1 LHVKLYNVIKA
12 ERGYSQLF
20 SKLPR
25 KGYGMIHSLLDTDF
39 YKLTMMQVVL
49 HQYASAWVRYTFK
62 WRNWDEMC
70 LKASLQD
77 FKSKVDAEV
86 DRLCELRFTEE
97 EISYLASIRFFKP
110 DFIEYLRLFQL
121 NRNYINTHIDGG
133 QLHINIEGPWLNT
146 ILYELP
152 VLAIIS
158 ELYSSSHGVDDDIWM
173 QDGRKRLKDKV
184 RFLNK
189 AAIADSR
196 FKFAEFG
203 TRRRAS
209 YSWQEEVLKYLIDNC
224 GRNLVGSSN
233 VHFAMKLG
241 IKPIGTMAHE
251 FFQAHQQLGP
261 RLVDSQKVAL
271 QCWADEYRGEL
282 GIALSDT
289 MGFDKFLKDF
299 DRFFSLLFNGC
310 RHDSGDPVEWTE
322 KLIAHYKEMR
332 IDPKTKSAVYSDGL
346 TLESAVDIFTRFH
359 DQIQTSFGIGTNLTN
374 DCGFVAPQIVI
385 KMVECNRKPVAKIS
399 DSQDKGMCEDP
410 EFLDYL
416 NYVIRE
422 DINSES

>member
-1 LHVKLYNVIKA
+1 MV
-12 ERGYSQLF
+12 
-20 SKLPR
+20 P
-25 KGYGMIHSLLDTDF
+25 SLLDTDF

-49 HQYASAWVRYTFK
+49 HHYASAWVRYAFK
-62 WRNWDEMC
+62 WRNWNEMH
-70 LKASLQD
+70 LTIPLQD
-77 FKSKVDAEV
+77 FKSKVDAEI
-86 DRLCELRFTEE
+86 DRLCELRITEDE
-97 EISYLASIRFFKP
+97 VRYLTSIRFFKP

-121 NRNYINTHIDGG
+121 NRKYIKTFIEAG
-133 QLHINIEGPWLNT
+133 QLKIDIEGPWLNT
-146 ILYELP
+146 ILYEIP

-158 ELYSSSHGVDDDIWM
+158 ELYSSSHGVDDETWM
-173 QDGRKRLKDKV
+173 RDGRKRLKEKV

-189 AAIADSR
+189 ATIADKR

-209 YSWQEEVLKYLIDNC
+209 YAWQEEVLKYLIDHC
-224 GRNLVGSSN
+224 SDSLVGSSN
-233 VHFAMKLG
+233 IHFAMKLK

-261 RLVDSQKVAL
+261 RLVDSQKIAL

-299 DRFFSLLFNGC
+299 DRFFALLFNGC
-310 RHDSGDPVEWTE
+310 RHDSGDPILWTE
-322 KLIAHYKEMR
+322 KLIAHYKHMR
-332 IDPKTKSAVYSDGL
+332 IDPKTKSAIYSDSL
-346 TLESAVDIFTRFH
+346 TLESAVDIFTRYH

-374 DCGFVAPQIVI
+374 DCGFVAPQVVI

-399 DSQDKGMCEDP
+399 DSEDKGMCEDP

-422 DINSES
+422 DVNSKN

>member
-1 LHVKLYNVIKA
+1 MV
-12 ERGYSQLF
+12 
-20 SKLPR
+20 
-25 KGYGMIHSLLDTDF
+25 HSLLDTDF

-49 HQYASAWVRYTFK
+49 HQYASAWVRYAFK
-62 WRNWDEMC
+62 WRNWDHMH
-70 LKASLQD
+70 LTVSLPD
-77 FKSKVDAEV
+77 FKSKLDAEI
-86 DRLCELRFTEE
+86 DRLCELRFTEDE
-97 EISYLASIRFFKP
+97 VNYVTSIRFFKP

-121 NRNYINTHIDGG
+121 NRSYISIYIEDE
-133 QLHINIEGPWLNT
+133 QLKINIEGPWLNT
-146 ILYELP
+146 ILYEIP
-152 VLAIIS
+152 VLATIS
-158 ELYSSSHGVDDDIWM
+158 ELYSSLHGVADNTWR

-184 RFLNK
+184 GLLNK
-189 AAIADSR
+189 AIVANQR
-196 FKFAEFG
+196 FNFAEFG

-209 YSWQEEVLKYLIDNC
+209 YLWQEEVLKYLIGNC
-224 GRNLVGSSN
+224 EGRLVGTSN
-233 VHFAMKLG
+233 SHFAMKLG

-271 QCWADEYRGEL
+271 QCWADEYRGDL

-299 DRFFSLLFNGC
+299 DHFFSLLFNGC
-310 RHDSGDPVEWTE
+310 RQDSGDPILWTE
-322 KLIAHYKEMR
+322 KLIAHYKKMR
-332 IDPKTKSAVYSDGL
+332 IDPRTKSAIYSDGL
-346 TLESAVDIFTRFH
+346 TLESAVDIFTRFN

-374 DCGFVAPQIVI
+374 DCGFVAPQVVI
-385 KMVECNRKPVAKIS
+385 KMVQCNHKPVAKIS

-422 DINSES
+422 DVNSEN

>member
-1 LHVKLYNVIKA
+1 MV
-12 ERGYSQLF
+12 
-20 SKLPR
+20 
-25 KGYGMIHSLLDTDF
+25 HSLLDTDF

-49 HQYASAWVRYTFK
+49 HQYASAWVRYAFK
-62 WRNWDEMC
+62 WRNWDHMH
-70 LKASLQD
+70 LTVSLQD
-77 FKSKVDAEV
+77 FKSKVDAEI
-86 DRLCELRFTEE
+86 DRLCELRFTEDE
-97 EISYLASIRFFKP
+97 VNYVASIRFFKP
-110 DFIEYLRLFQL
+110 DFIEYLRLFQM
-121 NRNYINTHIDGG
+121 NRSYINIYIEDE
-133 QLHINIEGPWLNT
+133 QLKINIEGPWLNT
-146 ILYELP
+146 ILYEIP
-152 VLAIIS
+152 VLATIS
-158 ELYSSSHGVDDDIWM
+158 ELYSSLHGVDDNTWL

-184 RFLNK
+184 GLLNK
-189 AAIADSR
+189 AIVANQRFNFAD
-196 FKFAEFG
+196 FG

-209 YSWQEEVLKYLIDNC
+209 YLWQEEVLKYLIGNC
-224 GRNLVGSSN
+224 EGSLVGTSN
-233 VHFAMKLG
+233 IHFAMKLG

-271 QCWADEYRGEL
+271 QCWADEYRGDL

-310 RHDSGDPVEWTE
+310 RQDSGDPILWTE

-332 IDPKTKSAVYSDGL
+332 IDPRTKSAIYSDGL
-346 TLESAVDIFTRFH
+346 TLESAVDIFTRFN
-359 DQIQTSFGIGTNLTN
+359 DQIQTSFGIGTHLTN
-374 DCGFVAPQIVI
+374 DCGFIAPQVVI
-385 KMVECNRKPVAKIS
+385 KMVQCNRKPVAKIS

-422 DINSES
+422 DVNSEN

>member
-1 LHVKLYNVIKA
+1 MV
-12 ERGYSQLF
+12 
-20 SKLPR
+20 P
-25 KGYGMIHSLLDTDF
+25 SLLDTDF

-49 HQYASAWVRYTFK
+49 HHYASAWVRYAFK
-62 WRNWDEMC
+62 WRNWNDMH
-70 LKASLQD
+70 LTIPLQD
-77 FKSKVDAEV
+77 FKSKVDAEI
-86 DRLCELRFTEE
+86 DRLCELRITEDE
-97 EISYLASIRFFKP
+97 VRYLASIRFFKP

-121 NRNYINTHIDGG
+121 NRNYINTFIEAG
-133 QLHINIEGPWLNT
+133 QLKIIIEGPWLNT
-146 ILYELP
+146 ILYEIP
-152 VLAIIS
+152 MLATIS
-158 ELYSSSHGVDDDIWM
+158 ELYSSLHGVDDRTWM
-173 QDGRKRLKDKV
+173 QDGRKRLKEKV

-189 AAIADSR
+189 ATIADKR

-209 YSWQEEVLKYLIDNC
+209 YSWQEEVLRYLIGHC
-224 GRNLVGSSN
+224 SQSMVGSSN

-271 QCWADEYRGEL
+271 QCWSDEYRGEL

-299 DRFFSLLFNGC
+299 DRFFALLFNGC
-310 RHDSGDPVEWTE
+310 RHDSGDPIRWTE
-322 KLIAHYKEMR
+322 KLIAHYKNLR
-332 IDPKTKSAVYSDGL
+332 IDPTTKSAIYSDSL

-374 DCGFVAPQIVI
+374 DCGFVAPQVVI

-399 DSQDKGMCEDP
+399 DSEDKGMCEDP

-422 DINSES
+422 DVNSKN

>member
-1 LHVKLYNVIKA
+1 
-12 ERGYSQLF
+12 
-20 SKLPR
+20 
-25 KGYGMIHSLLDTDF
+25 MIHSLLDTDF

-62 WRNWDEMC
+62 WRNWDKMH
-70 LKASLQD
+70 LTISLQD
-77 FKSKVDAEV
+77 FKSKVDTEI
-86 DRLCELRFTEE
+86 DRLCKLQFTEE
-97 EISYLASIRFFKP
+97 EVSYLASIRFFKP

-121 NRNYINTHIDGG
+121 NRNYINTGIEAG
-133 QLHINIEGPWLNT
+133 QLKIDIEGPWLNT

-173 QDGRKRLKDKV
+173 QDGRKLLKDKV

-189 AAIADSR
+189 ATITDTR

-209 YSWQEEVLKYLIDNC
+209 YSWQEEVLNYLIENC
-224 GRNLVGSSN
+224 GRNLVGTSN

-310 RHDSGDPVEWTE
+310 RQDSGDPIVWTE
-322 KLIAHYKEMR
+322 KLIAHYQEMR

-346 TLESAVDIFTRFH
+346 TLESAVGIFKRFH
-359 DQIQTSFGIGTNLTN
+359 EQIQTSFGIGTNLTN
-374 DCGFVAPQIVI
+374 DCGFVAPQVVI

-422 DINSES
+422 DINSKS

>member
-1 LHVKLYNVIKA
+1 
-12 ERGYSQLF
+12 
-20 SKLPR
+20 
-25 KGYGMIHSLLDTDF
+25 MIHSLLDTDF

-49 HQYASAWVRYTFK
+49 HQYASAWVRYSFK
-62 WRNWDEMC
+62 WRNWDEMH
-70 LKASLQD
+70 LTVPLQD
-77 FKSKVDAEV
+77 FKIKVDEQI
-86 DRLCELRFTEE
+86 DRLCELRFTDDEVN
-97 EISYLASIRFFKP
+97 YVDSIRFFKP

-121 NRNYINTHIDGG
+121 NRTYINTYIEDG
-133 QLHINIEGPWLNT
+133 QLKINIEGPWLNT
-146 ILYELP
+146 ILFELP

-173 QDGRKRLKDKV
+173 QEGRKRLKDKV
-184 RFLNK
+184 RFLHK
-189 AAIADSR
+189 TTIADTR

-209 YSWQEEVLKYLIDNC
+209 YSWQQEVLEYLADNC
-224 GRNLVGSSN
+224 GQNLVGTSN

-271 QCWADEYRGEL
+271 QSWADEYRGDL

-310 RHDSGDPVEWTE
+310 RQDSGDPIEWTE
-322 KLIAHYKEMR
+322 KLIAHYNKMR
-332 IDPKTKSAVYSDGL
+332 IDPKTKSAIYSDGL
-346 TLESAVDIFTRFH
+346 SLESAVDIYKRFH

-374 DCGFVAPQIVI
+374 DCGFVAPQVVI

-399 DSQDKGMCEDP
+399 DSKDKGMCEDP

-422 DINSES
+422 DINSDD

>member
-1 LHVKLYNVIKA
+1 MV
-12 ERGYSQLF
+12 
-20 SKLPR
+20 
-25 KGYGMIHSLLDTDF
+25 HSLLDTDF

-49 HQYASAWVRYTFK
+49 HQYASAWVRYAFK
-62 WRNWDEMC
+62 WRNWDEMH
-70 LKASLQD
+70 LTVSLQE
-77 FKSKVDAEV
+77 FKSKLDAEI
-86 DRLCELRFTEE
+86 DRLCELRFTEDE
-97 EISYLASIRFFKP
+97 VNYVASIRFFKP
-110 DFIEYLRLFQL
+110 DFIEYLRLFQM
-121 NRNYINTHIDGG
+121 NRSYINIYIEDE
-133 QLHINIEGPWLNT
+133 QLKVNIEGPWLNT
-146 ILYELP
+146 ILYEIP
-152 VLAIIS
+152 VLATIS
-158 ELYSSSHGVDDDIWM
+158 ELYSSLHGVDDNTWL

-184 RFLNK
+184 GLLNK
-189 AAIADSR
+189 AIVANQRFNFAD
-196 FKFAEFG
+196 FG

-209 YSWQEEVLKYLIDNC
+209 YLWQEEVLKYLIGNC
-224 GRNLVGSSN
+224 EGSLVGTSN
-233 VHFAMKLG
+233 IHFAMKLG

-271 QCWADEYRGEL
+271 QCWADEYRGDL

-310 RHDSGDPVEWTE
+310 RQDSGDPILWTE

-332 IDPKTKSAVYSDGL
+332 IDPRTKSAIYSDGL
-346 TLESAVDIFTRFH
+346 TLESAVDIFTRFN
-359 DQIQTSFGIGTNLTN
+359 DQIQISFGIGTHLTN
-374 DCGFVAPQIVI
+374 DCGFIAPQVVI
-385 KMVECNRKPVAKIS
+385 KMVQCNRKPVAKIS

-422 DINSES
+422 DVNSEN

>member
-1 LHVKLYNVIKA
+1 
-12 ERGYSQLF
+12 
-20 SKLPR
+20 
-25 KGYGMIHSLLDTDF
+25 MIHSLLDTDF

-62 WRNWDEMC
+62 WRNWDEMH
-70 LKASLQD
+70 LTASLQD
-77 FKSKVDAEV
+77 FKRKVDAQI
-86 DRLCELRFTEE
+86 DRLCELRFTEDE
-97 EISYLASIRFFKP
+97 MRYLASIHFFKP

-121 NRNYINTHIDGG
+121 NRSYINTGIAAG
-133 QLHINIEGPWLNT
+133 QLKIDIEGPWLNT

-158 ELYSSSHGVDDDIWM
+158 ELYSNSHGVNSDVWM

-184 RFLNK
+184 RFLNM
-189 AAIADSR
+189 AEIADKR

-209 YSWQEEVLKYLIDNC
+209 YSWQGEVLKYLIDNC
-224 GRNLVGSSN
+224 GENLVGTSN

-310 RHDSGDPVEWTE
+310 RQDSGDPVVWTE
-322 KLIAHYKEMR
+322 KLIAHYKDMR
-332 IDPKTKSAVYSDGL
+332 IDPKTKSAIYSDGL
-346 TLESAVDIFTRFH
+346 TLEAAVDIFTRFH

-374 DCGFVAPQIVI
+374 DCGFVAPQVVI

-399 DSQDKGMCEDP
+399 DTEDKGMCEDS

-422 DINSES
+422 DVNSAN

>member
-1 LHVKLYNVIKA
+1 MVL
-12 ERGYSQLF
+12 
-20 SKLPR
+20 
-25 KGYGMIHSLLDTDF
+25 SLLDTDF

-49 HQYASAWVRYTFK
+49 HQYASTWVRYAFK
-62 WRNWDEMC
+62 WRNWDEMH
-70 LKASLQD
+70 LKGSLEN
-77 FKSKVDAEV
+77 FKCQLDEEIDK
-86 DRLCELRFTEE
+86 LCDLRFQEDE
-97 EISYLASIRFFKP
+97 LAYLVSIHFFKP

-121 NRNYINTHIDGG
+121 NRNYIKAFIEED
-133 QLHINIEGPWLNT
+133 QLKINIEGPWLTT
-146 ILYELP
+146 ILFEIP
-152 VLAIIS
+152 VLAVVS
-158 ELYSSSHGVDDDIWM
+158 ELYSGMHGVDDVTWFKA
-173 QDGRKRLKDKV
+173 GRKRLKDKV
-184 RFLNK
+184 AFLNK
-189 AAIADSR
+189 AIAPGKG

-209 YSWQEEVLKYLIDNC
+209 YAWQDEMLQHLVAHC
-224 GRNLVGSSN
+224 GDMLVGTSN

-310 RHDSGDPVEWTE
+310 RQDSGDPIEWTK
-322 KLIAHYKEMR
+322 KLIAHYKNMR
-332 IDPKTKSAVYSDGL
+332 IDPKSKSAIYSDGL
-346 TLESAVDIFTRFH
+346 TFESAVDIFKRFNN
-359 DQIQTSFGIGTNLTN
+359 QIQTSFGIGTHLTN
-374 DCGFVAPQIVI
+374 DCGFTAPQVVI
-385 KMVECNRKPVAKIS
+385 KMVECNRNPVAKVS
-399 DSQDKGMCEDP
+399 DSEDKGMCEDQ

-416 NYVIRE
+416 HKVIRE
-422 DINSES
+422 DVNSKN

>member
-1 LHVKLYNVIKA
+1 M
-12 ERGYSQLF
+12 GQ
-20 SKLPR
+20 
-25 KGYGMIHSLLDTDF
+25 GMIYSLLDTDF

-62 WRNWDEMC
+62 WRNWDQMH
-70 LKASLQD
+70 LTVPLQD
-77 FKSKVDAEV
+77 FKSKVDAEI
-86 DRLCELRFTEE
+86 DRLCELRFTEDE
-97 EISYLASIRFFKP
+97 VRYLTSIHFFKP

-121 NRNYINTHIDGG
+121 NRSYINTFIEAG
-133 QLHINIEGPWLNT
+133 QLKINIEGPWLNT
-146 ILYELP
+146 ILYEIP
-152 VLAIIS
+152 VLAVIS
-158 ELYSSSHGVDDDIWM
+158 ELYSSSHGVDDDIWL

-184 RFLNK
+184 RFLKK
-189 AAIADSR
+189 AKIADKR
-196 FKFAEFG
+196 FQFAEFG

-209 YSWQEEVLKYLIDNC
+209 YSWQGEMLKYLIDNC
-224 GRNLVGSSN
+224 NENLVGTSN
-233 VHFAMKLG
+233 VQFAMKLG

-261 RLVDSQKVAL
+261 RLVDSQKIAL

-310 RHDSGDPVEWTE
+310 RQDSGDPIVWTE
-322 KLIAHYKEMR
+322 KLIAHYKDMR
-332 IDPKTKSAVYSDGL
+332 IDPTTKSAIYSDGL
-346 TLESAVDIFTRFH
+346 TLEAAVDIFTRFH

-374 DCGFVAPQIVI
+374 DCGFVAPQVVI

-399 DSQDKGMCEDP
+399 DTEEKGMCEDSA
-410 EFLDYL
+410 FLDYL

>member
-1 LHVKLYNVIKA
+1 
-12 ERGYSQLF
+12 
-20 SKLPR
+20 
-25 KGYGMIHSLLDTDF
+25 MIHSLLDTDF

-62 WRNWDEMC
+62 WRNWDEMH
-70 LKASLQD
+70 LAVPLQD
-77 FKSKVDAEV
+77 FKSKLDAEI
-86 DRLCELRFTEE
+86 DRLCGLKFTEK

-121 NRNYINTHIDGG
+121 NRSYINTGIEAG
-133 QLHINIEGPWLNT
+133 QLRINIEGPWLNT

-158 ELYSSSHGVDDDIWM
+158 ELYSNLHGVDDDIWM

-189 AAIADSR
+189 ATIADTR

-209 YSWQEEVLKYLIDNC
+209 YSWQEEVLKYLIDTC
-224 GRNLVGSSN
+224 DQNLVGSSN

-310 RHDSGDPVEWTE
+310 RQDSGDPIVWTE
-322 KLIAHYKEMR
+322 KLIAHYKDMR

-374 DCGFVAPQIVI
+374 DCGFVAPQVVI

-399 DSQDKGMCEDP
+399 DSEAKGMCENP

-422 DINSES
+422 DIIS

>member
-1 LHVKLYNVIKA
+1 VV
-12 ERGYSQLF
+12 
-20 SKLPR
+20 
-25 KGYGMIHSLLDTDF
+25 HSLLDTDF
-39 YKLTMMQVVL
+39 YKLTMMQVVF
-49 HQYASAWVRYTFK
+49 HQYASAWVRYAFK
-62 WRNWDEMC
+62 WRNWDEMH
-70 LKASLQD
+70 LQGALTE
-77 FKSKVDAEV
+77 FKSKVDSEI
-86 DRLCELRFTEE
+86 DRLCELRFTEAE
-97 EISYLASIRFFKP
+97 VKYLSSIHIFKP

-121 NRNYINTHIDGG
+121 NRTYIETYIEDG
-133 QLHINIEGPWLNT
+133 QLKINIEGPWLNT
-146 ILYELP
+146 ILFEIP

-158 ELYSSSHGVDDDIWM
+158 ELYSGLHGVDDSSWKK
-173 QDGRKRLKDKV
+173 DGRKNLKNKV
-184 RFLNK
+184 DFLSR
-189 AAIADSR
+189 ATVADQR

-209 YSWQEEVLKYLIDNC
+209 YLWQDEVLEYLIDHC
-224 GRNLVGSSN
+224 EENLVGTSN
-233 VHFAMKLG
+233 THFAMKLD

-310 RHDSGDPVEWTE
+310 RQDSGDPIEWTE
-322 KLIAHYKEMR
+322 KLIAHYQKMR
-332 IDPKTKSAVYSDGL
+332 IDPKTKSAIYSDGL

-374 DCGFVAPQIVI
+374 DCGFTAPQVVI
-385 KMVECNRKPVAKIS
+385 KMVQCNHKPVAKIS
-399 DSQDKGMCEDP
+399 DSEYKGMCEDP

-422 DINSES
+422 DINS

>member
-1 LHVKLYNVIKA
+1 MV
-12 ERGYSQLF
+12 
-20 SKLPR
+20 
-25 KGYGMIHSLLDTDF
+25 HSLLDTDF

-49 HQYASAWVRYTFK
+49 HQYASAWVRYAFK
-62 WRNWDEMC
+62 WRNWDHMH
-70 LKASLQD
+70 LTVSLPD
-77 FKSKVDAEV
+77 FKSKLDAEI
-86 DRLCELRFTEE
+86 DRLCELRFTEDE
-97 EISYLASIRFFKP
+97 VNYVTSIRFFKP

-121 NRNYINTHIDGG
+121 NRSYISIYIEEE
-133 QLHINIEGPWLNT
+133 QLKINIEGPWLNT
-146 ILYELP
+146 ILYEIP
-152 VLAIIS
+152 VLATIS
-158 ELYSSSHGVDDDIWM
+158 ELYSSLHGVADNTWL

-184 RFLNK
+184 GLLNK
-189 AAIADSR
+189 AIVANQR
-196 FKFAEFG
+196 FNFAEFG

-209 YSWQEEVLKYLIDNC
+209 YLWQEEVLKYLIGNC
-224 GRNLVGSSN
+224 EGRLVGTSN
-233 VHFAMKLG
+233 SHFAMKLG

-271 QCWADEYRGEL
+271 QCWADEYRGDL

-299 DRFFSLLFNGC
+299 DHFFSLLFNGC
-310 RHDSGDPVEWTE
+310 RQDSGDPILWTE
-322 KLIAHYKEMR
+322 KLIAHYKKMR
-332 IDPKTKSAVYSDGL
+332 IDPRTKSAIYSDGL
-346 TLESAVDIFTRFH
+346 TLESAVDIFTRFN

-374 DCGFVAPQIVI
+374 DCGFVAPQVVI
-385 KMVECNRKPVAKIS
+385 KMVQCNHKPVAKIS

-422 DINSES
+422 DINSEN

>member
-1 LHVKLYNVIKA
+1 MV
-12 ERGYSQLF
+12 
-20 SKLPR
+20 
-25 KGYGMIHSLLDTDF
+25 HSLLDTDF

-49 HQYASAWVRYTFK
+49 HQYASAWVRYAFK
-62 WRNWDEMC
+62 WRNWDQMH
-70 LKASLQD
+70 LTVSLPD
-77 FKSKVDAEV
+77 FKSKLDTEI
-86 DRLCELRFTEE
+86 DRLCELRFTEDE
-97 EISYLASIRFFKP
+97 VNYVASIRFFKP

-121 NRNYINTHIDGG
+121 NRSYINTYIEDD
-133 QLHINIEGPWLNT
+133 QLKINIEGPWLNT
-146 ILYELP
+146 ILYEIP
-152 VLAIIS
+152 VLATTS
-158 ELYSSSHGVDDDIWM
+158 ELYSSLHGVDDNTWL

-184 RFLNK
+184 GLLNK
-189 AAIADSR
+189 AIVANQR
-196 FKFAEFG
+196 FNFAEFG

-209 YSWQEEVLKYLIDNC
+209 YLWQEEVLKYLIGN
-224 GRNLVGSSN
+224 GEGSLVGTSN
-233 VHFAMKLG
+233 SHFAMKLG

-271 QCWADEYRGEL
+271 QCWADEYRGDL

-299 DRFFSLLFNGC
+299 DHFFSLLFNGC
-310 RHDSGDPVEWTE
+310 RQDSGDPILWTE
-322 KLIAHYKEMR
+322 KLIAHYKKMR
-332 IDPKTKSAVYSDGL
+332 IDPRTKSAIYSDGL
-346 TLESAVDIFTRFH
+346 TLESAMDIFTRFN

-374 DCGFVAPQIVI
+374 DCGFVAPQVVI
-385 KMVECNRKPVAKIS
+385 KMVQCNRKPVAKIS

-422 DINSES
+422 DVNSEN

>member
-1 LHVKLYNVIKA
+1 MVL
-12 ERGYSQLF
+12 
-20 SKLPR
+20 
-25 KGYGMIHSLLDTDF
+25 SLLDTDF

-49 HQYASAWVRYTFK
+49 HQYASTWVRYAFK
-62 WRNWDEMC
+62 WRNWDEMH
-70 LKASLQD
+70 LKGSLEN
-77 FKSKVDAEV
+77 FKCQLDEEIDK
-86 DRLCELRFTEE
+86 LCDLRFQEDE
-97 EISYLASIRFFKP
+97 LAYLVSIHFFKP

-121 NRNYINTHIDGG
+121 NRNYIKAFIEED
-133 QLHINIEGPWLNT
+133 QLKINIEGPWLTT
-146 ILYELP
+146 ILFEIP
-152 VLAIIS
+152 VLAVVS
-158 ELYSSSHGVDDDIWM
+158 ELYSGMHGVDDVTWFKA
-173 QDGRKRLKDKV
+173 GRKRLKDKV
-184 RFLNK
+184 AFLNK
-189 AAIADSR
+189 AIAPGKG

-209 YSWQEEVLKYLIDNC
+209 YAWQDEMLQHLVAHC
-224 GRNLVGSSN
+224 GDMLVGTSN

-310 RHDSGDPVEWTE
+310 RQDSGDPIEWTK
-322 KLIAHYKEMR
+322 KLIAHYKKMR
-332 IDPKTKSAVYSDGL
+332 IDPKSKSAIYSDGL
-346 TLESAVDIFTRFH
+346 TFESAVDIFKRFNN
-359 DQIQTSFGIGTNLTN
+359 QIQTSFGIGTHLTN
-374 DCGFVAPQIVI
+374 DCGFTAPQVVI
-385 KMVECNRKPVAKIS
+385 KMVECNRNPVAKVS
-399 DSQDKGMCEDP
+399 DCEDKGMCEDP

-416 NYVIRE
+416 HKVIRE
-422 DINSES
+422 DVNSKN

>member
-1 LHVKLYNVIKA
+1 
-12 ERGYSQLF
+12 
-20 SKLPR
+20 
-25 KGYGMIHSLLDTDF
+25 MIHSLLDTDF

-49 HQYASAWVRYTFK
+49 HQYASAWVRYSFK
-62 WRNWDEMC
+62 WRNWDEMH
-70 LKASLQD
+70 LTVSLQD
-77 FKSKVDAEV
+77 FKRMADEQI
-86 DRLCELRFTEE
+86 DRLCDLRFTEAE
-97 EISYLASIRFFKP
+97 VGYLSSIRFFKP

-121 NRNYINTHIDGG
+121 NRNYIHTGIDDG
-133 QLHINIEGPWLNT
+133 QLKIDIEGPWLNI
-146 ILYELP
+146 ILFELP

-158 ELYSSSHGVDDDIWM
+158 ELYSSLHGVDDDTWM
-173 QDGRKRLKDKV
+173 KEGRKLLKDKV
-184 RFLNK
+184 RFLQK
-189 AAIADSR
+189 AAIADTH

-209 YSWQEEVLKYLIDNC
+209 YAWQQEVLEYLAGNC
-224 GRNLVGSSN
+224 DQNLVGTSN

-271 QCWADEYRGEL
+271 QSWADEYRGEL

-310 RHDSGDPVEWTE
+310 RQDSGDPIEWTE
-322 KLIAHYKEMR
+322 KLIAHYKDMR

-346 TLESAVDIFTRFH
+346 TLESAVDIFTRFN

-374 DCGFVAPQIVI
+374 DCGFVAPQVVI

-399 DSQDKGMCEDP
+399 DSKDKGMCEDP

-416 NYVIRE
+416 NYVIRV
-422 DINSES
+422 DVNSDN

>member
-1 LHVKLYNVIKA
+1 
-12 ERGYSQLF
+12 
-20 SKLPR
+20 
-25 KGYGMIHSLLDTDF
+25 MIHSLLDTDF

-49 HQYASAWVRYTFK
+49 HQYASAWVRYSFK
-62 WRNWDEMC
+62 WRNWDEMH
-70 LKASLQD
+70 LTFPLQD
-77 FKSKVDAEV
+77 FKIKVDEQI
-86 DRLCELRFTEE
+86 DRLCELRFTDGEVN
-97 EISYLASIRFFKP
+97 YVDSIRFFKP

-121 NRNYINTHIDGG
+121 NRTYINTYIEDG
-133 QLHINIEGPWLNT
+133 QLKINIEGPWLNT
-146 ILYELP
+146 ILYEIP

-158 ELYSSSHGVDDDIWM
+158 ELYSSLHGVDDNTWM
-173 QDGRKRLKDKV
+173 QEGRKRLKDKIDLLSKSIV
-184 RFLNK
+184 GDRRFN
-189 AAIADSR
+189 
-196 FKFAEFG
+196 FAEFG

-209 YSWQEEVLKYLIDNC
+209 YSWQQIVLEYLVNNC
-224 GRNLVGSSN
+224 GQNLVGTSN

-271 QCWADEYRGEL
+271 QSWADEYRGDL

-310 RHDSGDPVEWTE
+310 RQDSGDPIEWTE
-322 KLIAHYKEMR
+322 KLIAHYNKMR
-332 IDPKTKSAVYSDGL
+332 IDPKTKSAIYSDGL
-346 TLESAVDIFTRFH
+346 TLESAVDIYKRFH

-374 DCGFVAPQIVI
+374 DCGFVAPQVVI

-399 DSQDKGMCEDP
+399 DSKDKGMCEDP

-422 DINSES
+422 DINSDN

>member
-1 LHVKLYNVIKA
+1 MV
-12 ERGYSQLF
+12 
-20 SKLPR
+20 P
-25 KGYGMIHSLLDTDF
+25 SLLDTDF

-49 HQYASAWVRYTFK
+49 HQYARAWVRYAFR
-62 WRNWDEMC
+62 WRNWDEMH
-70 LKASLQD
+70 LKGSLKN
-77 FKSKVDAEV
+77 FKRKLDEEI
-86 DRLCELRFTEE
+86 DKLCDLRFQEDE
-97 EISYLASIRFFKP
+97 LAYLVSIHFFQP

-121 NRNYINTHIDGG
+121 NRNYIKTSIEEDG
-133 QLHINIEGPWLNT
+133 LKINIEGPWLTT
-146 ILYELP
+146 ILFEIP
-152 VLAIIS
+152 VLAAVS
-158 ELYSSSHGVDDDIWM
+158 ELYSRMHGVDDTIWVKA
-173 QDGRKRLKDKV
+173 GRENLKDKV
-184 RFLNK
+184 AFLNT
-189 AAIADSR
+189 AIAPGKG

-209 YSWQEEVLKYLIDNC
+209 YTWQEEVLQHLMTHC
-224 GRNLVGSSN
+224 GDMLVGTSN
-233 VHFAMKLG
+233 VHFAKKLG

-310 RHDSGDPVEWTE
+310 RQDSGDPIEWTE
-322 KLIAHYKEMR
+322 KLIAHYKKMR
-332 IDPKTKSAVYSDGL
+332 IDPKSKSAIYSDGL
-346 TLESAVDIFTRFH
+346 TFESAVNIFKRFNN
-359 DQIQTSFGIGTNLTN
+359 QIQTSFGIGTDLTN
-374 DCGFVAPQIVI
+374 DCGFIAPQVVI
-385 KMVECNRKPVAKIS
+385 KMVECNRKPVAKVS
-399 DSQDKGMCEDP
+399 DSEEKGMCEDP

-422 DINSES
+422 DIISED

>member
-1 LHVKLYNVIKA
+1 MAL
-12 ERGYSQLF
+12 
-20 SKLPR
+20 
-25 KGYGMIHSLLDTDF
+25 SLLDTDF

-49 HQYASAWVRYTFK
+49 HQYARAWVRYAFK
-62 WRNWDEMC
+62 WRNWDEMH
-70 LKASLQD
+70 LKGSLEN
-77 FKSKVDAEV
+77 FKRKLDEEI
-86 DRLCELRFTEE
+86 DKLCDLRFQEDE
-97 EISYLASIRFFKP
+97 LAYLVSIHFFKP

-121 NRNYINTHIDGG
+121 NRNYIKVSIEGD
-133 QLHINIEGPWLNT
+133 QLKINIEGPWLTT
-146 ILYELP
+146 ILFEIP
-152 VLAIIS
+152 VLAVVS
-158 ELYSSSHGVDDDIWM
+158 ELYSGMHGVDDSTWIKA
-173 QDGRKRLKDKV
+173 GRKCLKDKV
-184 RFLNK
+184 AFLNK
-189 AAIADSR
+189 AIAPGKG

-209 YSWQEEVLKYLIDNC
+209 YTWQEEVLQYLMAHSGDM
-224 GRNLVGSSN
+224 LVGTSN

-310 RHDSGDPVEWTE
+310 RQDSGDPVEWTE
-322 KLIAHYKEMR
+322 KLIAHYKKMR
-332 IDPKTKSAVYSDGL
+332 IDPKSKSAIYSDGL
-346 TLESAVDIFTRFH
+346 SFESAVDIFKRFNN
-359 DQIQTSFGIGTNLTN
+359 QIQTSFGIGTDLTN
-374 DCGFVAPQIVI
+374 DCGFTAPQVVI
-385 KMVECNRKPVAKIS
+385 KMVECNRNPVAKVS
-399 DSQDKGMCEDP
+399 DSKEKGMCEDT

-416 NYVIRE
+416 HKVIRE
-422 DINSES
+422 DINSEN

>member
-1 LHVKLYNVIKA
+1 MV
-12 ERGYSQLF
+12 
-20 SKLPR
+20 
-25 KGYGMIHSLLDTDF
+25 HSLLDTDF

-49 HQYASAWVRYTFK
+49 HKYASAWVRYAFK
-62 WRNWDEMC
+62 WRNWDKMH
-70 LKASLQD
+70 LTVSLQD
-77 FKSKVDAEV
+77 FKSKVDAEI
-86 DRLCELRFTEE
+86 DRLCELRFTEDE
-97 EISYLASIRFFKP
+97 VNYVASIRFFKP
-110 DFIEYLRLFQL
+110 DFIEYLRLFQM
-121 NRNYINTHIDGG
+121 NRSYINIYIEDE
-133 QLHINIEGPWLNT
+133 QLKINIEGPWLNT
-146 ILYELP
+146 ILYEIP
-152 VLAIIS
+152 VLATIS
-158 ELYSSSHGVDDDIWM
+158 ELYSSLHGVDDNTWL

-184 RFLNK
+184 GLLNK
-189 AAIADSR
+189 AIVANQR
-196 FKFAEFG
+196 FNFAEFG

-209 YSWQEEVLKYLIDNC
+209 YLWQEEVLKYLIGNC
-224 GRNLVGSSN
+224 EGRLVGTSN
-233 VHFAMKLG
+233 SHFAMKLG

-271 QCWADEYRGEL
+271 QCWADEYRGDL

-310 RHDSGDPVEWTE
+310 RQDSGDPILWTE

-332 IDPKTKSAVYSDGL
+332 IDPRTKSAIYSDGL
-346 TLESAVDIFTRFH
+346 TLESAVDIFARFN
-359 DQIQTSFGIGTNLTN
+359 DQIQTSFGIGTHLTN
-374 DCGFVAPQIVI
+374 DCGFIAPQVVI
-385 KMVECNRKPVAKIS
+385 KMVQCNRKPVAKIS

-422 DINSES
+422 DINSEN